1 MVPLFARAIGC
12 VLAVALMSRQ
22 GHAQFGDDERLGMLE
37 KKKRRARNPEATREA
52 ILTAARTILAQDGQE
67 ALSLSQVANLA
78 GVNRGTAYQHF
89 ETRENLIAATVQS
102 VSDIMFRE
110 VFGDPETIGERNVEQ
125 VDMVAVPERLASF
138 AIANPELGRI
148 WLLQVLASPDPTSDP
163 FWREYA
169 GSIGRL
175 AETDLA
181 QPNIDVEVFSVIT
194 LAANFLWPVWA
205 QSHSQSDVERKALG
219 HRFAQEIVRLCMY
232 GTLKADKLPN
242 VAEQL
247 ESAAPPPLPR
257 LRVVK

>member
-1 MVPLFARAIGC
+1 MPGQLR
-12 VLAVALMSRQ
+12 LLRS
-22 GHAQFGDDERLGMLE
+22 GDIDSDEHEGLGMIE

-52 ILTAARTILAQDGQE
+52 ILTAARRILAQDGQE
-67 ALSLSQVANLA
+67 ALSLSQVAHLA

-110 VFGDPETIGERNVEQ
+110 VFGDPETIGERDIEK
-125 VDMVAVPERLASF
+125 VDMVDVPERLASF

-148 WLLQVLASPDPTSDP
+148 WLLQVLASPHPTSDP

-169 GSIGRL
+169 GSIGRF
-175 AETDLA
+175 AATDLA
-181 QPNIDVEVFSVIT
+181 EPNIDVEVFSVIT

-205 QSHSQSDVERKALG
+205 QSHSQSDSEREALG

-232 GTLKADKLPN
+232 GTLKDKKLPH
-242 VAEQL
+242 VAARL

-257 LRVVK
+257 LRVIK